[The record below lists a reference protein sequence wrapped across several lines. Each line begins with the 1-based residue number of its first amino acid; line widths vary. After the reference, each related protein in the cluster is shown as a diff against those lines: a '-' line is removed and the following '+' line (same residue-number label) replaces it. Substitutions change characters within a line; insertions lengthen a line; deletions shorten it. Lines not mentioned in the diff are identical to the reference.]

1 MKKKFKV
8 MIAGAAAA
16 GTIAVAGISYAAFAR
31 TNNTEA
37 VGTSESF
44 KPVTV
49 SGQWAGGPGGGTSG
63 LLPGEAG
70 DVRITVSVS
79 GDNTVAAKVSS
90 IVAKPITADDISGIA
105 DNSKKTYC
113 ASMLVPATY
122 SPTEVILAKGAANV
136 QITLKGAVKLKPE
149 AEIDCEGMTFKTG
162 WTVSFVPDRA
172 TTGLV
177 GSGAQVNVTP
187 VTTP

>member
-1 MKKKFKV
+1 MKKKIKV

-31 TNNTEA
+31 NNNVDA

-44 KPVTV
+44 RPVTV
-49 SGQWAGGPGGGTSG
+49 SGQWAGGPAGGTSG

-90 IVAKPITADDISGIA
+90 IVAKPITAGNISGIA
-105 DNSKKTYC
+105 DANKKGYC

-122 SPTEVILAKGAANV
+122 SPSLILAKGAANV
-136 QITLKGAVKLKPE
+136 QITLEDAVTLKPE
-149 AEIDCEGMTFKTG
+149 AEIDCEGMTFTTG
-162 WTVSFVPDRA
+162 WTVSFAPDRT

-177 GSGAQVNVTP
+177 GSGAQVSVAP
-187 VTTP
+187 AP